1 MADTSFRGAVVRA
14 EESVD
19 AAGVDGRRILTQ
31 FARDVVPETSLD
43 AHLNVGEV
51 ALERADLN
59 ELLRRRWLRRLVRD
73 RRRIIRRCGN
83 GRVVPV
89 GVERADEG

>member
-1 MADTSFRGAVVRA
+1 MADTSFRGAVVSA

-19 AAGVDGRRILTQ
+19 AGGVDGRRILTQ

-51 ALERADLN
+51 ALERAD
-59 ELLRRRWLRRLVRD
+59 EEPR
-73 RRRIIRRCGN
+73 GSE
-83 GRVVPV
+83 RVVAAAMAPSS
-89 GVERADEG
+89 RTR

>member
-1 MADTSFRGAVVRA
+1 M
-14 EESVD
+14 
-19 AAGVDGRRILTQ
+19 GRRILTQ

-51 ALERADLN
+51 ALERADEEPRRLN

-83 GRVVPV
+83 GLLALN
-89 GVERADEG
+89 ERTRAKPLTDVRGRSSSR

>member
-1 MADTSFRGAVVRA
+1 MSMADTSFRGAVVRA

-19 AAGVDGRRILTQ
+19 AGGVGGRRILTQ

-51 ALERADLN
+51 ALERAD
-59 ELLRRRWLRRLVRD
+59 EEPRRLE
-73 RRRIIRRCGN
+73 
-83 GRVVPV
+83 RVVAAAMAPSS
-89 GVERADEG
+89 RTR

>member
-1 MADTSFRGAVVRA
+1 MADTSFRGAVVSA

-19 AAGVDGRRILTQ
+19 AGGVDGRRILTQ

-51 ALERADLN
+51 ALERADEEPRRLN

-83 GRVVPV
+83 GPGCPCWR
-89 GVERADEG
+89 